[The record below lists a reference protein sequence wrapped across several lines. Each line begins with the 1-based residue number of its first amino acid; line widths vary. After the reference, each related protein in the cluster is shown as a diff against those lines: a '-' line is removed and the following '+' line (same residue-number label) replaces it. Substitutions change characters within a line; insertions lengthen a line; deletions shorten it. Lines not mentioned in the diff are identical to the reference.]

1 MLIQKDIIVNVMMAL
16 LLGLIVSF
24 LATPLVRRLAF
35 KIGAVDI
42 PRDNRRMHDHPIPRL
57 GGLAIFLGFLVSV
70 LTFAN
75 IDMEMQGILIGAVII
90 VVLGIADDI
99 HSLPAKFKFVVQ
111 IVAALC
117 AVLHGVGIHVLSNPI
132 IFSDEPYW
140 VLGGWSIPI
149 SVLWIVAITNA
160 VNLID
165 GLDGLADGIST
176 IAAMT
181 MLILALALGEWEIA
195 LICGA
200 LVGACVGFLP
210 YNMNPARIFMGD
222 TGSTFLGFILACVS
236 IQGLFKY
243 YAIISF
249 LVPFIILGLPIFD
262 TASAIIR
269 RILKGQSPM
278 VADRSHIHHKLIDM
292 GLNQKQAVSTLY
304 IVSGVLGLSA
314 VLLTTSGG
322 AKAALFILALIIC
335 AAVAIRSIWPH
346 HPGNHSG
353 HGAPDGR
360 QGAGESA
367 KETAGGAA
375 TPAPWGAQPETA
387 NATGGS
393 GSAAPAGENRQPA
406 AESTRSAAQPEATN
420 ETSTA
425 REGST
430 APAGEEPPVKPE
442 KEDRH
447 G

>member
-57 GGLAIFLGFLVSV
+57 GGLAIFMGFLVSV
-70 LTFAN
+70 LAFAN

-262 TASAIIR
+262 TASAVIR
-269 RILKGQSPM
+269 RIMKGQSPM

-292 GLNQKQAVSTLY
+292 GLNQKQAVATLY

-346 HPGNHSG
+346 HPGSHNG
-353 HGAPDGR
+353 Q
-360 QGAGESA
+360 QGACAGEAAKGGETTPAHRDVQPAAGQGNPAQPGAVKETSAGEERQSA
-367 KETAGGAA
+367 K
-375 TPAPWGAQPETA
+375 QPETA
-387 NATGGS
+387 PTSEG
-393 GSAAPAGENRQPA
+393 
-406 AESTRSAAQPEATN
+406 T
-420 ETSTA
+420 ETA
-425 REGST
+425 
-430 APAGEEPPVKPE
+430 PE

>member
-1 MLIQKDIIVNVMMAL
+1 MIANELIVDVMTAL
-16 LLGLIVSF
+16 LLALIVSF

-70 LTFAN
+70 LAYAQ

-90 VVLGIADDI
+90 AVLGIADDI
-99 HSLPAKFKFVVQ
+99 HSLPAKFKFIVQ

-117 AVLHGVGIHVLSNPI
+117 AVLHGVAIQVINNPNV
-132 IFSDEPYW
+132 FSENAYW
-140 VLGGWSIPI
+140 VLGGWSIPL
-149 SVLWIVAITNA
+149 SVIWIVAITNS

-165 GLDGLADGIST
+165 GLDGLADGVST
-176 IAAMT
+176 IGALT
-181 MLILALALGEWEIA
+181 MLILALILGEQEIS
-195 LICGA
+195 IVCGA

-243 YAIISF
+243 YAVISF

-292 GLNQKQAVSTLY
+292 GLNQKQAVATLY
-304 IVSGVLGLSA
+304 IISGVLGLSA
-314 VLLTTSGG
+314 VLLATSGG
-322 AKAALFILALIIC
+322 AKTALFILAIVIC
-335 AAVAIRSIWPH
+335 AVVAVRAIWPH
-346 HPGNHSG
+346 HPDHHAGGGEEAAKTEHSG
-353 HGAPDGR
+353 EDHM
-360 QGAGESA
+360 EH
-367 KETAGGAA
+367 
-375 TPAPWGAQPETA
+375 PAEKGD
-387 NATGGS
+387 
-393 GSAAPAGENRQPA
+393 
-406 AESTRSAAQPEATN
+406 
-420 ETSTA
+420 
-425 REGST
+425 
-430 APAGEEPPVKPE
+430 EP
-442 KEDRH
+442 H
-447 G
+447 A